1 MLIWDNRFNLGLTEI
16 DQQHRH
22 LLDLVNQLADHV
34 VTDGS
39 TPELSKRL
47 AQLTDYVTQHFA
59 MEDAIWQHYLG
70 DDALVQ
76 YHHFAHESTLQELS
90 QLNTALT
97 TSPSVAAEN
106 ALRWFIRCFAD
117 QVCGHDRYMAC
128 RVIAQQQGL
137 SEADAQQQAMTQMT
151 ASMRAVLDML
161 LTLRISAH
169 KQAEDRSRKLTA
181 RLHKLASHVPG
192 FLYQYQLN
200 TDGSSRFSYASPG
213 IKAIYGVSAEAV
225 EHDAEAVFAMLHPDD
240 CAAVRESI
248 RHSAEHLSQWHE
260 RYRVNHSDGRLLW
273 VEGHATPEHQ
283 ADGSTVWHGYIHD
296 VTDQVQAE
304 SVLKTTNHALSHA
317 NNELEQLATV
327 FTHASEGIIITAP
340 DGAILNV
347 NHAFCQ
353 ITGYDREELI
363 GQNPRL
369 LQSGRHT
376 AQFYR
381 QMWHSLSATGHWSG
395 EVYNRR
401 KDGKLYIQQLTIN
414 AVHNTDGSI
423 RHYVGLTS
431 DITVQKEHQQQLDY
445 LAQYDPLTQLPN
457 RMLLTDRLLQAMAQT
472 VRRDAQLAIAYLDV
486 DGFKTIND
494 AHSHAIGDRLLCALT
509 ERLQSILRASDV
521 LGRLGG
527 DEFAIVL
534 PDLPD
539 TESCRATLDRIL
551 QAVSEPFVLDET
563 QVTVSASL
571 GVTFYPQAEAIDA
584 DQLLR
589 QADQAMYQAKLAG
602 KNRYHIF
609 DMVHDRAMRDHHE
622 SLERIQQALDA
633 QEFVLYYQPKVNM
646 RSGQVIGVEGLIRWQ
661 HPERGLLAPIEF
673 LPAIDNHPLAVAVGH
688 WVIETALTQLEIW
701 QQAGLDLSISIN
713 IGADQLKQ
721 ADFVTHLKQHLA
733 AHPQVHSR
741 HLELEILESSA
752 LEDIT
757 QVFEII
763 KQCQAI
769 GIEFALD
776 DFGTGYSSLTYLKRL
791 PAQILKIDGSFVR
804 DMLVDPDD
812 LAILTGVLGLAAA
825 FQRQAIAEGV
835 ETVRHGER
843 LLELGCELAQGYG
856 IARPMP
862 AADIPGWIRRW
873 QPPVSWIV

>member
-1 MLIWDNRFNLGLTEI
+1 MLIWDSRFNLGLTEI

-22 LLDLVNQLADHV
+22 LLGLVNQLADHV

-106 ALRWFIRCFAD
+106 VLRWFIRCFAD

-169 KQAEDRSRKLTA
+169 KHAEDRSRELTA

-200 TDGSSRFSYASPG
+200 ADGSSRFPYASRG
-213 IKAIYGVSAEAV
+213 IEAIYGVSAEAV
-225 EHDAEAVFAMLHPDD
+225 QHDAEAVFAVLHPDD
-240 CAAVRESI
+240 CAAVRKSI
-248 RHSAEHLSQWHE
+248 RHSAQHVSQWHE
-260 RYRVNHSDGRLLW
+260 RYRVNHPDNHILW
-273 VEGHATPEHQ
+273 IEGHATPERQ
-283 ADGSTVWHGYIHD
+283 ADGSTIWHGYIHD
-296 VTDQVQAE
+296 VTAQVQAE
-304 SVLKTTNHALSHA
+304 SVLKTTNYALSQA
-317 NNELEQLATV
+317 NHELEQLATV
-327 FTHASEGIIITAP
+327 FTHTSEGIIITAP
-340 DGAILNV
+340 DGSILDANQ
-347 NHAFCQ
+347 AFCQ
-353 ITGYDREELI
+353 MTGYQREEI
-363 GQNPRL
+363 MGQNPRL
-369 LQSGRHT
+369 FQSDRQSAG
-376 AQFYR
+376 FYE
-381 QMWHSLSATGHWSG
+381 QMWQTLLAEGHWSG
-395 EVYNRR
+395 EVCNRR
-401 KDGKLYIQQLTIN
+401 KDGELYIQHLTIN
-414 AVHNTDGSI
+414 AVHDTDGSI
-423 RHYVGLTS
+423 HHYVGLSS
-431 DITVQKEHQQQLDY
+431 DITDQKEHQQQLEY
-445 LAQYDPLTQLPN
+445 LTHYDRLTRLPN
-457 RMLLTDRLLQAMAQT
+457 RVLLADRLEQAMAQT
-472 VRRDAQLAIAYLDV
+472 TRRNSHLAIAYLDV
-486 DGFKTIND
+486 DGFKAIND
-494 AHSHAIGDRLLCALT
+494 THSRGMGDRLLCALT
-509 ERLQSILRASDV
+509 ERLKNVLRAGDT
-521 LGRLGG
+521 LARLGG

-534 PDLPD
+534 SDLPD
-539 TESCRATLDRIL
+539 TEACLPTLSQIL
-551 QAVSEPFVLDET
+551 QALSETFVLDEA

-571 GVTFYPQAEAIDA
+571 GVTFYPQAETIDA

-602 KNRYHIF
+602 KNRYHVF
-609 DMVHDRAMRDHHE
+609 DMVHDRAMRDHNE

-673 LPAIDNHPLAVAVGH
+673 LPVIENHPLAVAVGN

-721 ADFVTHLKQHLA
+721 ADFVAHLKQRLT
-733 AHPQVHSR
+733 AHPQADTQ

-757 QVFEII
+757 QAFEII

-862 AADIPGWIRRW
+862 AEDLPGWIRRW
-873 QPPVSWIV
+873 QPPVSWIA